1 MRRTPRTTQ
10 DADSES
16 GSAEHARPYARHG
29 RLKRFSVPRTIGKS
43 LAVAVGV
50 SAVASV
56 SVVAVAAGM
65 LVGSAQ
71 PSIDLHPAAAGSTGV
86 QAAAQAPG
94 LGALEGG
101 FNVLVV
107 GSDSRKGQ
115 GEVGFGSED
124 EETSVL
130 NDVNMLMHVS
140 ADHQSVSVVSFPR
153 DTYVDIPSCVN
164 PDTGETVSAAYGL
177 KINEAL
183 GRGGLGC
190 VAATIEQLMGIRVD
204 YGAVVQFN
212 GVIEMSNAVGG
223 VDVCVATEID
233 DNWTNVHLEPG
244 THTLQ
249 GMDALQFLRSR
260 HGIGDGSD
268 LTRISNQQVF
278 LSALVRKVKSA
289 ETLTNPVALYGLGRA
304 TLSNMVLSNELN
316 NVNTLVQMGLALSE
330 VDLAE
335 VVFVQYPTVTVDGG
349 VEPNV
354 EAAAVLA
361 AALQNDQAIVVTG
374 GTGAGATT
382 SGTEPAPAA
391 ETPTAETPTAET
403 PAEAPTE
410 PAAEPTA
417 VATAPTSVAL
427 PESITGQPAD
437 QQTCSVGFF
446 G

>member
-1 MRRTPRTTQ
+1 MRRMPRTTQ
-10 DADSES
+10 DDTADDA
-16 GSAEHARPYARHG
+16 GFGPVRHPRPLARHG
-29 RLKRFSVPRTIGKS
+29 RLRRFSPTRTLVKS
-43 LAVAVGV
+43 VAVVAAVAVV
-50 SAVASV
+50 SSV
-56 SVVAVAAGM
+56 SVVAAAAGM

-71 PSIDLHPAAAGSTGV
+71 PSVDLHPAAAGASGV
-86 QAAAQAPG
+86 QAAAEAPG

-124 EETSVL
+124 EETATL

-153 DTYVDIPSCVN
+153 DTFVDIPSCVN
-164 PDTGETVSAAYGL
+164 PDTGDTVSAASGT

-183 GRGGLGC
+183 NRGGLGC

-223 VDVCVATEID
+223 VDVCVATAID

-289 ETLTNPVALYGLGRA
+289 ETLSNPVALYGLGRA

-349 VEPNV
+349 VEPDQ
-354 EAAAVLA
+354 AAATVLA
-361 AALQNDQAIVVTG
+361 SALQNDLPLVLTG

-382 SGTEPAPAA
+382 QGEPAPTEAAPVETAPA
-391 ETPTAETPTAET
+391 ET
-403 PAEAPTE
+403 APTDAAV
-410 PAAEPTA
+410 PAA
-417 VATAPTSVAL
+417 VPTSVAL
-427 PESITGQPAD
+427 PQSVTGQPAD
-437 QQTCSVGFF
+437 LQTCSVGFF